1 MHTRLIY
8 LTMQYFQVLLSIQ
21 INNMCSFVLPR
32 KQKCMFITL
41 NGQRLTDNVWKHS
54 QWMRSFAV
62 GQLYKDMYV

>member
-1 MHTRLIY
+1 
-8 LTMQYFQVLLSIQ
+8 
-21 INNMCSFVLPR
+21 MCSFVLPR

-41 NGQRLTDNVWKHS
+41 NGQRLTDNVWIHS